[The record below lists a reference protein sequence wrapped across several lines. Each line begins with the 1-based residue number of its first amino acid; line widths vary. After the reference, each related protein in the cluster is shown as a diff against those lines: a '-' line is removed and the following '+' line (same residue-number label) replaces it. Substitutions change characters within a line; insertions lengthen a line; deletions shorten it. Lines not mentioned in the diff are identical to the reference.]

1 MSTSLLRLIL
11 TVSINV
17 AISACAGTGSSGTES
32 TNSSESVGPF
42 PENYEDIVRTYL
54 KTHEGSWLGGPYKI
68 TSAPQRGVR
77 NRGLL
82 FGGYD
87 FAWVVCVTYE
97 KSASRSESYGVVI
110 RDYRVIHFVSGEI
123 AVWRQ
128 DVESGYKNGNVL
140 CSPQT

>member
-1 MSTSLLRLIL
+1 MNKSLLRLIL
-11 TVSINV
+11 TISTIV
-17 AISACAGTGSSGTES
+17 AISACAHTDPSGAES
-32 TNSSESVGPF
+32 ASPSESMGPF
-42 PENYEDIVRTYL
+42 PENYEDIVRTFL
-54 KTHEGSWLGGPYKI
+54 KTYEGSWLGRPYNI
-68 TSAPQRGVR
+68 TGAPQRGVR

-97 KSASRSESYGVVI
+97 KSASRSESYAVVI

-128 DVESGYKNGNVL
+128 DVEDGHKNGNVL
-140 CSPQT
+140 CSP